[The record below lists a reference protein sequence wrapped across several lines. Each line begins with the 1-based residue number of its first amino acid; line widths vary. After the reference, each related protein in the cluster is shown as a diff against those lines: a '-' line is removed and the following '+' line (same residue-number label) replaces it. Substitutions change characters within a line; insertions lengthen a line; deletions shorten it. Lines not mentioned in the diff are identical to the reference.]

1 MKDSMTRSS
10 ITSNTH
16 SRNESQYDLDSI
28 KQMTQDVLRMAKQ
41 AGASSAETEVSFG
54 TGQNVSVRMGETE
67 TIEYNRDKGISVT
80 VYLGY
85 QKGHASTSDLSA
97 TALQDTVAAACN
109 IARYTAKDEFC
120 GLADATLMA
129 QELPDCD
136 LNHPWNLSVDEAVE
150 IAKTCEA
157 AARNVDQRIT
167 NSEGA
172 SVSISEG
179 VFAYANSHGFVGGY
193 ASTRHGISCSV
204 IAEGKDDD
212 MQRDYWYTSARSALD
227 LDSATSVG
235 ITAGERTVR
244 RLGSRAIKT
253 AQVPVMFEASLA
265 SGLISSIISAV
276 SGGNLYRKSSFLLDS
291 LGTQIASPLLS
302 IYEDAHLLRGVAS
315 SPFDNE
321 GVATKSRQLIE
332 NGVLHGYVL
341 SSYSARKLGMQT
353 TGNAGGSHNLI
364 VQPAGLDGASADLS
378 FAGLIKTMGTG
389 LLVTEVLGHGLNMV
403 TGDYSRGAAGF
414 WVENG
419 VIAYPVEEITIAGN
433 LRDMLKQ
440 IVAIGN
446 DSVKHSS
453 KKVGSILIERM
464 TVAAGD

>member
-1 MKDSMTRSS
+1 MTNVTNSPS
-10 ITSNTH
+10 
-16 SRNESQYDLDSI
+16 ESQYDLDSI
-28 KQMTQDVLRMAKQ
+28 KQMTQDILRMAKQ
-41 AGASSAETEVSFG
+41 AGATSAETEVSFG

-80 VYLGY
+80 VYFGY
-85 QKGHASTSDLSA
+85 QKGHASTSDLSTA
-97 TALQDTVAAACN
+97 ALQDAVAAACN

-120 GLADATLMA
+120 GLADAALMA
-129 QELPDCD
+129 KELPNCD
-136 LNHPWNLSVDEAVE
+136 LYHPWNLSVDEAVE
-150 IAKTCEA
+150 IAKICEN
-157 AARNVDQRIT
+157 AARSVDKRIT

-193 ASTRHGISCSV
+193 ASSRHGISCSV

-227 LDSATSVG
+227 LDSADSVG
-235 ITAGERTVR
+235 ITAGMRTVR
-244 RLGSRAIKT
+244 RLGSRPIKT
-253 AQVPVMFEASLA
+253 AQVPVLFEASLA

-291 LGTQIASPLLS
+291 LGTQIASPLLN

-321 GVATKSRQLIE
+321 GVATKSRLLIE
-332 NGVLHGYVL
+332 NGVLQGYVL
-341 SSYSARKLGMQT
+341 STYSARKLGMQT

-364 VQPAGLDGASADLS
+364 VQPAALDGASSDLS

-389 LLVTEVLGHGLNMV
+389 LLVTELLGHGLNMV

-433 LRDMLKQ
+433 LSDMLKH

-446 DSVKHSS
+446 DAVKQSS
-453 KKVGSILIERM
+453 KQVGSILIERM
-464 TVAAGD
+464 TVAAED